1 MKIKFLQ
8 TIALSML
15 LETSVQA
22 ADGRLTPSPLL
33 SHIYATESSTQAH
46 YPEDSMVSQH
56 SVSRKTLDNNTE
68 FYVKSPHLLFYSLGL
83 NAPPLSPEELEAIKV
98 ILEQKTY
105 AAESDFPAQAD
116 DYIILISKLAAKF
129 LPSSYGLKDVLA
141 FVNSKKPANQNQRY
155 LVKNIRDA
163 LCLKFGRPIV
173 SKKREDSISG
183 LINTQVSRK
192 SSVSNNPRESSN
204 SQVSNNPQESSKSKL
219 INTYQQENIPD
230 FGDNIRTFLISPN
243 LLITWAEKFRSFEF
257 GDIAPVGAVIATL
270 NEKTYVDKEKD
281 FPPET
286 DDYISLLAI
295 LAKKFL
301 SADDSDSKIVST
313 IVSTLPGTKFKFKNK
328 GLLGGSAKTE
338 RAAVKNIRD
347 KLFIKFKDQLL
358 LNLMARR
365 AGFEYESTYMNSLIT
380 WANYWPKFSRDNAL
394 IFVKSAEIRD
404 IISIFTYRTYANTQD
419 FSETPR
425 DYMLLLKPFAERFL
439 QESDPQLKAFSNILS
454 HTRIDLSAP
463 GAENERAIV
472 KRIRDLVFNQLK
484 VLSGNAEAQMRNS
497 QIWNR

>member
-1 MKIKFLQ
+1 M
-8 TIALSML
+8 
-15 LETSVQA
+15 
-22 ADGRLTPSPLL
+22 
-33 SHIYATESSTQAH
+33 
-46 YPEDSMVSQH
+46 
-56 SVSRKTLDNNTE
+56 
-68 FYVKSPHLLFYSLGL
+68 
-83 NAPPLSPEELEAIKV
+83 
-98 ILEQKTY
+98 
-105 AAESDFPAQAD
+105 
-116 DYIILISKLAAKF
+116 AAKF
-129 LPSSYGLKDVLA
+129 LPPSYGLKDVLA

-270 NEKTYVDKEKD
+270 NDKTYVDKEKD

-328 GLLGGSAKTE
+328 LNGIMVECK
-338 RAAVKNIRD
+338 
-347 KLFIKFKDQLL
+347 KL
-358 LNLMARR
+358 A
-365 AGFEYESTYMNSLIT
+365 TSLH
-380 WANYWPKFSRDNAL
+380 NFSLA
-394 IFVKSAEIRD
+394 
-404 IISIFTYRTYANTQD
+404 
-419 FSETPR
+419 PR
-425 DYMLLLKPFAERFL
+425 
-439 QESDPQLKAFSNILS
+439 
-454 HTRIDLSAP
+454 
-463 GAENERAIV
+463 
-472 KRIRDLVFNQLK
+472 
-484 VLSGNAEAQMRNS
+484 
-497 QIWNR
+497 